1 MAIRVKG
8 IALLQLVK
16 GLRIHRERAEEL
28 LDESYHSYL
37 KDTIALTAW
46 YPEEDHIALLEAM
59 TQIVGPAE
67 EDPWS
72 FLGRIQGHNDL
83 SETLYYRIEHGQPW
97 RTLRSWSELWRIY
110 YDKGRATAK
119 LLGPGQAR
127 AEIHGYDH
135 AGHEGMTKLFAAFL
149 GEMLRLA
156 GARSVGVRIVEYG
169 SATSPIVFETSWR
182 EKEEE

>member
-37 KDTIALTAW
+37 TERIALTAW
-46 YPEEDHIALLEAM
+46 YPEEDHIALMEAM
-59 TQIVGPAE
+59 VQILAPSE

-72 FLGRIQGHNDL
+72 FLGRIQGHHDL

-97 RTLRSWSELWRIY
+97 RTLRSWSEIWRLY
-110 YDKGRATAK
+110 YDKGRSKAK
-119 LLGPGQAR
+119 LLAPGHAR
-127 AEIHGYDH
+127 AEIHGYEP
-135 AGHEGMTKLFAAFL
+135 AGHEGMTRLLAAYL

-156 GARSVGVRIVEYG
+156 GARSVDVRVAEVG
-169 SATSPIVFETSWR
+169 SATSPIVFEITWK
-182 EKEEE
+182 EKEE

>member
-16 GLRIHRERAEEL
+16 ALRIHREQAEEL

-37 KDTIALTAW
+37 KETVALTAW
-46 YPEEDHIALLEAM
+46 YPEEDHIALMEAM
-59 TQIVGPAE
+59 VQIVASE
-67 EDPWS
+67 EDPWI

-83 SETLYYRIEHGQPW
+83 SETFYYRIEHGQPW
-97 RTLRSWSELWRIY
+97 RTLQSWSEIWRLY

-119 LLGPGQAR
+119 LLGPGHAR
-127 AEIHGYDH
+127 AEIHGYGH
-135 AGHEGMTKLFAAFL
+135 AGHEGMTKLFAGFL

-156 GARSVGVRIVEYG
+156 GARSVDVRIADYG
-169 SATSPIVFETSWR
+169 SAGSPIVFETSWQ
-182 EKEEE
+182 EEEEK

>member
-37 KDTIALTAW
+37 KERIALTAW
-46 YPEEDHIALLEAM
+46 YPEEDHIALIEAM
-59 TQIVGPAE
+59 VQILAPSE

-72 FLGRIQGHNDL
+72 FLGRIQGRNDL
-83 SETLYYRIEHGQPW
+83 SETLYYRIEQGQPW
-97 RTLRSWSELWRIY
+97 RTLQSWSEIWHLY
-110 YDKGRATAK
+110 YDKGRAQTRR
-119 LLGPGQAR
+119 LEGGRAR

-135 AGHEGMTKLFAAFL
+135 AGHEGMAKLFAGFL

-156 GARSVGVRIVEYG
+156 GARSVVVRTVEVG
-169 SATSPIVFETSWR
+169 STTSPIVFEITW
-182 EKEEE
+182 KEEEE